1 MLYYVLPL
9 NDTLNLKLP
18 YRKQVGVS
26 VPQNGISGPRKTVPG
41 FVMLLG
47 EAAWVWGFWGMCA
60 AGGSGHLP
68 LQRVCKNSSKRRS
81 RSPLTCSARHG
92 QRGR

>member
-1 MLYYVLPL
+1 MLHYVLPL
-9 NDTLNLKLP
+9 NDTLNLKLLKL
-18 YRKQVGVS
+18 KQVGVS

-60 AGGSGHLP
+60 AGGCGQLP
-68 LQRVCKNSSKRRS
+68 LQRVVRTAANAG
-81 RSPLTCSARHG
+81 PAIL
-92 QRGR
+92 